1 MALIERLFELRK
13 NGTTV
18 RTEIVAGVTTF
29 VTMAYILAVCPNI
42 MGQAGVPGGGV
53 FIATVGAAVVGTL
66 MMAFFANYP
75 FALAPGM
82 GDLAFFAFSVV
93 LGMGYSWQIA
103 LLAVFIDGVVFTALS
118 LTRVRE
124 SVFNAI
130 PFSLK
135 KALAAGIGFF
145 ICFIALQGAGLVV
158 AHPSTLVQV
167 VPFREIPFHSRGVA
181 AILAFVGT
189 LVTGAL
195 LVRRVKAA
203 ILLGI
208 LVTWCLGMLCQAAGV
223 YVPDPSV
230 GCRSLYPALT
240 LAGVGEA
247 FGQFTRTFGAI
258 FDPSGWSRTVNGQV
272 VGSGWSLVGTLDF
285 LVVVISFLFLDL
297 FNTIGTLIGAALKG
311 GFLTKE
317 GRLPRL
323 SGALRADAVATV
335 VGSVLGAATTTTYV
349 ESESGV
355 LAGGRTG
362 LTSVVTA
369 ALFLV
374 SLLLAPVFLSIP
386 AFATAPALIVVGAMM
401 LSAAAEI
408 DFTNPIES
416 IPAFLT
422 ISSMAFT
429 YSVADGIMWGVVG
442 HAGIHLFSGRGRE
455 VHWIVYLLAAL
466 FIAKYALI

>member
-1 MALIERLFELRK
+1 MKLIERLFELKK

-18 RTEIVAGVTTF
+18 RAEIIAGVTTF

-42 MGQAGVPGGGV
+42 MGQAGVPSGGV
-53 FIATVGAAVVGTL
+53 FVATVGAAVAGTL
-66 MMAFFANYP
+66 FMALFANYP

-82 GDLAFFAFSVV
+82 GDLAFFTFGVV
-93 LGMGYSWQIA
+93 LGMGYSWQAA

-118 LTRVRE
+118 LTSVRE
-124 SVFNAI
+124 GVFNAI
-130 PFSLK
+130 PLSLK
-135 KALAAGIGFF
+135 KALAAGIGLF
-145 ICFIALQGAGLVV
+145 ICFIALQGSGLVV
-158 AHPSTLVQV
+158 AHPATLVQI
-167 VPFREIPFHSRGVA
+167 VPFRDVPFHSRGISAV
-181 AILAFVGT
+181 LAFVGT
-189 LVTGAL
+189 LLTGAL
-195 LVRRVKAA
+195 LIHRVKAA
-203 ILLGI
+203 ILIGI
-208 LVTWCLGMLCQAAGV
+208 LATWGIGMLCQATGL

-230 GCRSLYPALT
+230 KCYSLYPSLTFSGIADAL
-240 LAGVGEA
+240 
-247 FGQFTRTFGAI
+247 GQFKLTFGAI
-258 FDPSGWSRTVNGQV
+258 FNPSEWSRTVGGQV
-272 VGSGWSLVGTLDF
+272 TGSGWSLVGTLDF
-285 LVVVISFLFLDL
+285 VVVVISFLFLDL

-408 DFTNPIES
+408 DFSNPSES

-422 ISSMAFT
+422 IASMAFT
-429 YSVADGIMWGVVG
+429 YSVADGIMWGIIG
-442 HAGIHLFSGRGRE
+442 HAGVHLLSGRGRE
-455 VHWIVYLLAAL
+455 VHWIVYVLSAL

>member
-1 MALIERLFELRK
+1 MKLIERFFELKK

-18 RTEIVAGVTTF
+18 RAEIIAGVTTF
-29 VTMAYILAVCPNI
+29 MTMAYILAVCPNI
-42 MGQAGVPGGGV
+42 MAQAGVPSGGV
-53 FIATVGAAVVGTL
+53 FVATVGAAVAGTL
-66 MMAFFANYP
+66 FMAFFANYP

-82 GDLAFFAFSVV
+82 GDLAFFTFSVV
-93 LGMGYSWQIA
+93 LGMGYSWQAA
-103 LLAVFIDGVVFTALS
+103 LFAVFLDGVIFTVLS
-118 LTRVRE
+118 LTSVRE
-124 SVFNAI
+124 GVFNAV
-130 PFSLK
+130 PLSLK

-145 ICFIALQGAGLVV
+145 ICFIAVQGAGLVV
-158 AHPSTLVQV
+158 AHPATLVQM
-167 VPFREIPFHSRGVA
+167 VPFREVSFHSRGIS

-195 LVRRVKAA
+195 LMHRVKAA

-208 LVTWCLGMLCQAAGV
+208 LVTWGLGMICQATGL
-223 YVPDPSV
+223 YIPDPSV
-230 GCRSLYPALT
+230 KCFSLYPSLT
-240 LAGVGEA
+240 FAGITDSFV
-247 FGQFTRTFGAI
+247 QFKGTLGAI
-258 FDPSGWSRTVNGQV
+258 FDPSAWSRTVDGRL
-272 VGSGWSLVGTLDF
+272 VGSGWSLVATLDF

-335 VGSVLGAATTTTYV
+335 VGSVLGTATTTTYV

-369 ALFLV
+369 AFFLL
-374 SLLLAPVFLSIP
+374 SLLLAPVFLSLP

-401 LSAAAEI
+401 ISAAAEI
-408 DFTNPIES
+408 DFSDPSES

-422 ISSMAFT
+422 LTSMAFT
-429 YSVADGIMWGVVG
+429 YSVADGIMWGIIG
-442 HAGIHLFSGRGRE
+442 HAGVHVFSGRFRE
-455 VHWIVYLLAAL
+455 VHWAVYVLAAL